1 MTYSINKI
9 REIINGISLQSKASE
24 RKIIHLAFDSRR
36 IQQAR
41 DTLFFAFVTERADG
55 HKYLQEVYNKG
66 VRCFVVSRK
75 VDLSGMPEAE
85 IILVSDTL
93 LALQNLAA
101 YHRQQCSE
109 IKIIAITGS
118 NGKTIVKEW
127 LYEILRKEFG
137 KEVMRSPKSYNSQIG
152 VALSVWQIRATD
164 KFAIIEAG
172 ISKKGDMDALKKIIG
187 DVHLGIFTNLYA
199 AHDSGFADRHE
210 KFSEKFSLFDKNTN
224 LISSQKLM
232 NEFPNHSKV
241 NEIITFGN
249 AEADLKIIKS
259 TIKDNKRIV
268 EAQYKNQKI
277 NFTIPFIDGASF
289 ENVLLCFLA
298 ASEIDIDSKKIFESI
313 ARLEPIEMRLSVKT
327 GVNNCIIIDDAYS
340 NDFNSLGVALDF
352 MIQQSG
358 NHERTIILSDIL
370 ESNVS
375 DEILYKQVADLLV
388 IKGVSKIISIGK
400 KIKLLKKYLNL
411 REIIFFNFIST
422 EKFLDSFQKKSSEK
436 NIFPEKK
443 IENEKYF
450 SGKKI
455 LKKNFEKKFQNF
467 SGEIILI
474 KGARIFGF
482 ERISNLLEEKVHE
495 TILEINLSALIHNF
509 QTIKQTL
516 RPETQTMAM
525 VKASAYG
532 AGGDEIARALAF
544 NKVNYLAVAYADEGV
559 ALRQAKINIPIMVMN
574 PEPISFPTMIRHNL
588 EPEIYSLRIFRSY
601 QSTISIEHLALSHE
615 SYVEETQS
623 SKLQVK
629 ETQNS
634 KLKAQTYFPAIH
646 LKLNTGMN
654 RLGFDAADLEELKIL
669 LETHPEIKIA
679 SIFTHLAATDDE
691 HFDDFTHE
699 QVEKFC
705 AMYETI
711 ASSLNYKPMRH
722 VLNSNGTLR
731 FPAFQFEMVRLGI
744 ALYGVGD
751 EKNNNS
757 GLQIVSSL
765 KATISQIR
773 KVPKTETVGY
783 SRKGKLERDTVIA
796 TISIGYADGLHRK
809 AGNKNFS
816 VWVHEKLA
824 PIIGNVC
831 MDMTMIDITDIPEAK
846 EGDKVEVFGTHIP
859 VQTLAYATDTIPYE
873 IFTSISSRV
882 KRVYFQEWQ

>member
-9 REIINGISLQSKASE
+9 REIINGVSLQNKTPE
-24 RKIIHLAFDSRR
+24 RKIIRLAFDSRR
-36 IQQAR
+36 IQQAEV
-41 DTLFFAFVTERADG
+41 TLFFAFITERADG

-66 VRCFVVSRK
+66 VRSFVVSRK
-75 VDLSGMPEAE
+75 VDLSEMPEAD

-93 LALQNLAA
+93 FALQNLAA
-101 YHRQQCSE
+101 YHRQKCSE
-109 IKIIAITGS
+109 TKIIAITGS

-137 KEVMRSPKSYNSQIG
+137 NEVMRSPKSYNSQIG

-172 ISKKGDMDALKKIIG
+172 VSKKGDMAALKKIIG

-199 AHDSGFADRHE
+199 AHDSGFADRDE
-210 KFSEKFSLFDKNTN
+210 KFSEKFSLFDKNTRV
-224 LISSQKLM
+224 ISSQKLM
-232 NEFPNHSKV
+232 NEFPSPSKV

-249 AEADLKIIKS
+249 AEADLKIIES
-259 TIKDNKRIV
+259 IIKDNKRIV
-268 EAQYKNQKI
+268 EAQYKHQKI
-277 NFTIPFIDGASF
+277 NFIIPFIDGASF

-298 ASEIDIDSKKIFESI
+298 ATEIGIDSKKIIESI

-370 ESNVS
+370 ESNMP
-375 DEILYKQVADLLV
+375 DEILYKQVADLLI
-388 IKGVSKIISIGK
+388 IKGVSKIISIGT
-400 KIKLLKKYLNL
+400 KIKILKKYLNAH
-411 REIIFFNFIST
+411 EIIFLNFIST
-422 EKFLDSFQKKSSEK
+422 ENFLEFFKKNFQKNNFK
-436 NIFPEKK
+436 
-443 IENEKYF
+443 NEKI
-450 SGKKI
+450 I
-455 LKKNFEKKFQNF
+455 LKKNPEYLFQNF
-467 SGEIILI
+467 SNEIILI

-482 ERISNLLEEKVHE
+482 ERVSNLLEEKVHE
-495 TILEINLSALIHNF
+495 TILEINLSALIYNF

-588 EPEIYSLRIFRSY
+588 QPEIYSLRMFRSY
-601 QSTISIEHLALSHE
+601 QSTISIEQLVLSHE
-615 SYVEETQS
+615 SYVKETQS
-623 SKLQVK
+623 SKL
-629 ETQNS
+629 
-634 KLKAQTYFPAIH
+634 KAQSYFPAIH

-711 ASSLNYKPMRH
+711 ISSLNYKPIRH

-757 GLQIVSSL
+757 G
-765 KATISQIR
+765 
-773 KVPKTETVGY
+773 
-783 SRKGKLERDTVIA
+783 SRGFNFLIH
-796 TISIGYADGLHRK
+796 LH
-809 AGNKNFS
+809 
-816 VWVHEKLA
+816 
-824 PIIGNVC
+824 
-831 MDMTMIDITDIPEAK
+831 
-846 EGDKVEVFGTHIP
+846 
-859 VQTLAYATDTIPYE
+859 
-873 IFTSISSRV
+873 
-882 KRVYFQEWQ
+882 